1 VARFQALG
9 PRRRRTNGDRDV
21 ALLGYLHHGP
31 GHIYGDLLYHAREQG
46 WRDGAAYYAFIEMFG
61 VALRPKRSKS

>member
-1 VARFQALG
+1 MTLRLPGQRALRALSKNVMSLCVATCTTGRATSG
-9 PRRRRTNGDRDV
+9 G
-21 ALLGYLHHGP
+21 
-31 GHIYGDLLYHAREQG
+31 LLYHAREQG